1 VTLYKMPPA
10 IKKHPR
16 WTQLAWGEPASHGL
30 WRLMSWMLH
39 ESWTESWAE
48 SWTEGWTEGWT
59 EHDHWFT
66 CEMVT

>member
-1 VTLYKMPPA
+1 MTLYKMPPA

-39 ESWTESWAE
+39 ESWTE
-48 SWTEGWTEGWT
+48 
-59 EHDHWFT
+59 HDHWFT